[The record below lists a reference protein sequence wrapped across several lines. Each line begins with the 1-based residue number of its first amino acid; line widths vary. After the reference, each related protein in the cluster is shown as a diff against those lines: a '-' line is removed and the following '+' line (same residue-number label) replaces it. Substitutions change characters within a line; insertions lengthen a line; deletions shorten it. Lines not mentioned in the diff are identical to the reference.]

1 VQAYL
6 TAKGE
11 FLWYPLKD
19 KVRRAH
25 VHTHTRTHTHTHHTH
40 ARTQHTRTHSGAPRM
55 WKRALDQRR
64 RRERKLTPSPP
75 TREPSALGEW
85 VIRGRSSLESAK
97 KKARRHILWVLAGTQ
112 YSDPNFE
119 SLHQF

>member
-1 VQAYL
+1 MQAYL

-25 VHTHTRTHTHTHHTH
+25 VHTHTRTHTRTHHTH

-55 WKRALDQRR
+55 WKRALDQD
-64 RRERKLTPSPP
+64 P
-75 TREPSALGEW
+75 
-85 VIRGRSSLESAK
+85 
-97 KKARRHILWVLAGTQ
+97 AGGKCLPAM
-112 YSDPNFE
+112 SVRVDE
-119 SLHQF
+119 EEKEEEEEEE

>member
-1 VQAYL
+1 MSVCRSS
-6 TAKGE
+6 T
-11 FLWYPLKD
+11 PPSD
-19 KVRRAH
+19 KQ
-25 VHTHTRTHTHTHHTH
+25 RTN
-40 ARTQHTRTHSGAPRM
+40 AA
-55 WKRALDQRR
+55 
-64 RRERKLTPSPP
+64 
-75 TREPSALGEW
+75 ALGEW